1 MTADEARARAA
12 HYRQIARQITDAHT
26 QESLIRLADEYE
38 ALAEKIADK
47 PSWPPSRS

>member
-26 QESLIRLADEYE
+26 REGLIRLAGETK
-38 ALAEKIADK
+38 LL
-47 PSWPPSRS
+47 PRR

>member
-1 MTADEARARAA
+1 MTTDEARARAA

-26 QESLIRLADEYE
+26 QEGLIRLADEYE

-47 PSWPPSRS
+47 P